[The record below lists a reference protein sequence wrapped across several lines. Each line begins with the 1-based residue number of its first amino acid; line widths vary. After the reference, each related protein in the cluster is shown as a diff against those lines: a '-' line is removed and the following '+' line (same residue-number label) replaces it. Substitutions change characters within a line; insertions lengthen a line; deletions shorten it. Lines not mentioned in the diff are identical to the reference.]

1 MKKLI
6 LELNSRSGGGGQ
18 VVSVLTFYSYDSSSN
33 LAEVCN
39 FSVNSSVIDHF
50 KTTPEIPWVRSSV
63 TTNILLSETQLTAGL
78 QAEEIKRR

>member
-18 VVSVLTFYSYDSSSN
+18 VVSVLTFYSYNSSSN

-50 KTTPEIPWVRSSV
+50 KTTPEIP
-63 TTNILLSETQLTAGL
+63 
-78 QAEEIKRR
+78 

>member
-18 VVSVLTFYSYDSSSN
+18 VVSVLTFYSYNSSSN

-63 TTNILLSETQLTAGL
+63 IYRCVMASTQHCLYL
-78 QAEEIKRR
+78 RKYQPSC